1 MKNMAE
7 RGKMAIKK
15 QGFRGKK
22 CLIGLEKIRVG
33 EQTRKAKWCKMQVLG
48 LKTDK
53 TQGVEGEKK
62 GLFTYLLTNISA
74 RTERKLERFRK
85 IKANDLSF

>member
-1 MKNMAE
+1 
-7 RGKMAIKK
+7 
-15 QGFRGKK
+15 
-22 CLIGLEKIRVG
+22 
-33 EQTRKAKWCKMQVLG
+33 MQVLG

>member
-1 MKNMAE
+1 
-7 RGKMAIKK
+7 
-15 QGFRGKK
+15 
-22 CLIGLEKIRVG
+22 
-33 EQTRKAKWCKMQVLG
+33 MQVLG

-62 GLFTYLLTNISA
+62 GLFTYFLTNISA
-74 RTERKLERFRK
+74 RTERKLERFCK